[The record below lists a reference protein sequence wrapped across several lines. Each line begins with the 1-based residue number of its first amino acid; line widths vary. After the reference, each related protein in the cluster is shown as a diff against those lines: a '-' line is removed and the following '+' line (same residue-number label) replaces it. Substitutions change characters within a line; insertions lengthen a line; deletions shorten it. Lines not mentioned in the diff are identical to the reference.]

1 MKGILLNLEEYCDYC
16 PDFEPVVNKVEIT
29 NMDDKTPRVQSSIR
43 CEFSDRCAAI
53 YNKAREDVKNE
64 KSAQGKN

>member
-1 MKGILLNLEEYCDYC
+1 MSGIILDLEEYCDYC
-16 PDFEPVVNKVEIT
+16 PDFEPSVNKLDIT
-29 NMDDKTPRVQSSIR
+29 SCGDSERRVQSSIR

>member
-16 PDFEPVVNKVEIT
+16 PDFEPVANKVEIT
-29 NMDDKTPRVQSSIR
+29 SMDDKAPRVQSSIR

-64 KSAQGKN
+64 KSAQSKN